1 MAHSQ
6 ETLDRLRREQ
16 IARLK
21 AQRAEWLRQQEEKHQ
36 QILADQRAA
45 KEAARAEMEKLH
57 KPCARVWRIGRTVLW
72 EPPETADQ
80 LKPAGYWLEE
90 QLPDGTWT
98 AHGDYLPADL
108 REGRLFGDGPCRV
121 EVVYP
126 GYLSRG
132 KYSPVIEESPGEHRF
147 AISRVRYYCTNL
159 NQGQEY
165 VNRWRRVL
173 AAFGVVNG
181 KKGHASRPL
190 VWPLDPPMTVEEAEG
205 YLNTERQQIG
215 GQQRDPWAMVLPILK
230 RLSGWLPPMAEE
242 KKTPPR
248 MAQIM
253 DACEDFVGR
262 RCKDGRPYVR
272 PLRKQAEIPD
282 ISTVERDEA
291 YLQSIADEDSPE
303 EE

>member
-1 MAHSQ
+1 MGHSK

-21 AQRAEWLRQQEEKHQ
+21 KQRAEWMRQKEEKHQ
-36 QILADQRAA
+36 KILADRKAA
-45 KEAARAEMEKLH
+45 QEAARKEMEKLQQ
-57 KPCARVWRIGRTVLW
+57 PCVRVWRIGRTVLW
-72 EPPETADQ
+72 EPPATVDQ
-80 LKPAGYWLEE
+80 LKPAGYWLSE

-98 AHGDYLPADL
+98 AHGDYLPSDV
-108 REGRLFGDGPCRV
+108 REGRLFGDSPCQV

-132 KYSPVIEESPGEHRF
+132 KSSPTIEETAGENRF
-147 AISRVRYYCTNL
+147 AVSRVRYYCTL
-159 NQGQEY
+159 QSYGEEY

-190 VWPLDPPMTVEEAEG
+190 VWPLDPPMTVEEAER
-205 YLNTERQQIG
+205 YLNQEWQQID

-230 RLSGWLPPMAEE
+230 RLTGWLPPMAEE

-253 DACEDFVGR
+253 DACDDFTGR
-262 RCKDGRPYVR
+262 RCTDGRPYVR
-272 PLRKQAEIPD
+272 PLRRQAAMPD
-282 ISTVERDEA
+282 ISTEERDDA
-291 YLQSIADEDSPE
+291 YLQLVADEEDQQQ
-303 EE
+303 